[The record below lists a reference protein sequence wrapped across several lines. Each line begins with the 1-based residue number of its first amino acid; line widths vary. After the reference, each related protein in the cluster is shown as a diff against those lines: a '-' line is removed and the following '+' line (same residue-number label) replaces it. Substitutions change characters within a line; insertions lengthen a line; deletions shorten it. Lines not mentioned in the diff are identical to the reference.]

1 MIGLQELI
9 VLVLLMLLV
18 NIPLF
23 LIALVDI
30 LKSKFG
36 GNNKIVWL
44 LVVILVP
51 LVGPIAYFFIGKKQK
66 VKDERKD

>member
-9 VLVLLMLLV
+9 VLFLLMLLL

-30 LKSKFG
+30 LKSKFARY
-36 GNNKIVWL
+36 NKIVWL

-51 LVGPIAYFFIGKKQK
+51 LVGPIAYFFNGRKQK

>member
-9 VLVLLMLLV
+9 VLVILFVPIGLM
-18 NIPLF
+18 

-30 LKSKFG
+30 LKSKFAG
-36 GNNKIVWL
+36 YNKIVWL

-51 LVGPIAYFFIGKKQK
+51 LVGPIAYFFNGRKQK

>member
-30 LKSKFG
+30 LKSKFAG
-36 GNNKIVWL
+36 YNKIV
-44 LVVILVP
+44 
-51 LVGPIAYFFIGKKQK
+51 
-66 VKDERKD
+66 